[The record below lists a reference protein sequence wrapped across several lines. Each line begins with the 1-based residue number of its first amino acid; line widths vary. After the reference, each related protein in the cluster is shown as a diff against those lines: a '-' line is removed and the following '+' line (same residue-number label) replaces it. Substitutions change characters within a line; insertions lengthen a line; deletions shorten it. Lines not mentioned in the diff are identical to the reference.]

1 MQDAYRSKR
10 YVPTKQPADR
20 DLRGGPNSPARL
32 VSRVAILSRLFKKY
46 DWIISQSY
54 APCNALPPLAPIKT
68 DNIRMPA

>member
-1 MQDAYRSKR
+1 MRAPLDAASRQNSLQIETR
-10 YVPTKQPADR
+10 G
-20 DLRGGPNSPARL
+20 GGPNSPTRL

-54 APCNALPPLAPIKT
+54 APCNALPPLAAIKT